1 MRKFLYRKV
10 DAFTSGGSLGNPAAY
25 IHTGSSQLTGEEM
38 LAVAKEH
45 KGFVSEVVFCSAS
58 KVADVKLAYYSSE
71 CEVDFCGHGT
81 VATMVDV
88 IRNDSNLR
96 EKNKITVET
105 NKKGLLTVYNRL
117 NTDNAVYIT
126 APKAQWLP
134 ITVSQDEVTD
144 ALGLPPQA
152 ISHELPLDFIDAG
165 LRTLIVPIAEFSD
178 EVSAYPEIEKLKEF
192 CLRNGIDI
200 ILIFCTQTGS
210 PGSCAHTRVF
220 APKFGY
226 LEDPA
231 TGSGNSA
238 FANYM
243 LKYRLWDGAPTKVEQ
258 GGDNIMFN
266 SVSLMK
272 MEDHILFGGN
282 ATLRIAGEY
291 YIREGH
297 S

>member
-1 MRKFLYRKV
+1 MRKFQYRKV
-10 DAFTSGGSLGNPAAY
+10 DAFTSGGSSGNPAAY
-25 IHTGSSQLTGEEM
+25 LHTGSTQLTEEEM

-45 KGFVSEVVFCSAS
+45 KGFVSEVVFCSGS
-58 KVADVKLAYYSSE
+58 KVADMKLTYYSSE

-81 VATMVDV
+81 VATMVDI

-96 EKNKITVET
+96 NKSEIILET

-117 NTDNAVYIT
+117 DTDNAVYIT

-134 ITVSQDEVTD
+134 ISVSPDEVSA
-144 ALGLPPQA
+144 ALGFLPEA
-152 ISHELPLDFIDAG
+152 ISCELPLDFIDAG
-165 LRTLIVPIAEFSD
+165 LRTLIVPIAEFND
-178 EVSAYPEIEKLKEF
+178 VVFVYPEMERLKEF

-200 ILIFCTQTGS
+200 ILIFCIQTSS
-210 PGSCAHTRVF
+210 PGYCAHTRVF

-243 LKYRLWDGAPTKVEQ
+243 LKYNLWDGSPVKVEQ
-258 GGDNIMFN
+258 GGDNRVFN

-272 MEDHILFGGN
+272 MGDHILFGGS

-291 YIREGH
+291 YL
-297 S
+297 

>member
-1 MRKFLYRKV
+1 MRKFPYRKV
-10 DAFTSGGSLGNPAAY
+10 DAFTSDGSLGNPAAY
-25 IHTGSSQLTGEEM
+25 LHTGSTQLTDEEM

-58 KVADVKLAYYSSE
+58 KVANVKLVYYSSE

-96 EKNKITVET
+96 EKSEIKVAT

-117 NTDNAVYIT
+117 DTDNAIYIT

-134 ITVSQDEVTD
+134 IPVSPDEVSD

-152 ISHELPLDFIDAG
+152 ISDKLPLDFIDAG
-165 LRTLIVPIAEFSD
+165 LRTLIFPIAEFSD
-178 EVSAYPEIEKLKEF
+178 EVSVYPEMEKLKGF

-200 ILIFCTQTGS
+200 ILIFCTQVNS

-243 LKYRLWDGAPTKVEQ
+243 LKYGMWDGSPAKVEQ
-258 GGDNIMFN
+258 GGDNMVFN

-272 MEDHILFGGN
+272 MGDHILFGGN

-291 YIREGH
+291 YL
-297 S
+297 